1 MSYDLQ
7 AAKTKQR
14 IKDEEMQVK
23 VSDFRTKCESVA
35 PVLPLGVT
43 VHFVIIVDSIFF
55 LGRRNR

>member
-23 VSDFRTKCESVA
+23 VRRTPRMCLCFGD
-35 PVLPLGVT
+35 P
-43 VHFVIIVDSIFF
+43 
-55 LGRRNR
+55 